1 MLFRST
7 ADFWIGISGRAD
19 LPEYVVTTID
29 NAAQRVIK
37 NDRFL
42 ADIAKIG
49 AVVNY
54 VGPNDMQK
62 AIVDEGA
69 MVIELVKLGQ

>member
-1 MLFRST
+1 MLFRS
-7 ADFWIGISGRAD
+7 
-19 LPEYVVTTID
+19 TID

-54 VGPNDMQK
+54 VGPHDMQK